1 MRTEVRRKLEM
12 GERVRIFSRD
22 HPSDDPSY
30 IILLGRL
37 EDRVARGDAL
47 AAQERNGRIAERTA
61 TDRRNGLRRDMHF
74 QTLRHLVQAGEAAA
88 KEKPELAG
96 KFQLRSPRAT
106 NKAFL
111 VSARTMLAD
120 GLANKD
126 LLVAQGLSSAMLDQL
141 AAAVTQL
148 EEATRDGIIARSS
161 HVGARADLSSVTDEI
176 LAVVDQL
183 DTFNRFRFRNDPELT
198 AAWESVRTADRPF
211 RRSPRTNGTPA
222 APAAPPVEGKDETP
236 PTGGLAPAA

>member
-12 GERVRIFSRD
+12 GERVLVFSRD
-22 HPSDDPSY
+22 HSSDDPSY
-30 IILLGRL
+30 VILLGRL

-47 AAQERNGRIAERTA
+47 AAQERAGRSAEQAA

-74 QTLRHLVQAGEAAA
+74 QTLRHLVQAGVAAA

-96 KFQLRSPRAT
+96 KFQLRSTSAT

-111 VSARTMLAD
+111 VSAKAMLAD
-120 GLANKD
+120 GQANKD

-141 AAAVTQL
+141 ATALTQF
-148 EEATRDGIIARSS
+148 EEASRDSKTARTS
-161 HVGARADLSSVTDEI
+161 HVGARADLSAVTEEI
-176 LAVVDQL
+176 VEVVNLL
-183 DTFNRFRFRNDPELT
+183 DTFNRFRFRDDPELA
-198 AAWESVRTADRPF
+198 AAWESARTADRPF

-222 APAAPPVEGKDETP
+222 APAAPPVEGKDDTP